1 MSLKDFLKPN
11 LSKIITF
18 FILFFLSIVI
28 TWFIFGTTSFYFVI
42 AGDGMAP
49 EYNRYDRVFV
59 KKTDF
64 DDLQTS
70 DVIIFSTKEGAT
82 IIGRIISID
91 YNKGLFTAKQD
102 KEEKPLSYETE
113 LPSNL
118 VKGKVLGKT
127 PYLFNLLYGNFLIRL
142 GILYLLSCFI
152 SLGIKKIK
160 K

>member
-1 MSLKDFLKPN
+1 MNLSLFLKPN
-11 LSKIITF
+11 LSKIIIF
-18 FILFFLSIVI
+18 IILFFLSIVI
-28 TWFIFGTTSFYFVI
+28 PWLIFGTTSFYFVI

-49 EYNRYDRVFV
+49 EYNRYDRVFL

-64 DDLQTS
+64 NDLKTNNVIVFS
-70 DVIIFSTKEGAT
+70 DKERRT

-102 KEEKPLSYETE
+102 KGDKPFPYETE
-113 LPSNL
+113 LSSNF
-118 VKGKVLGKT
+118 VKGKVLGKA

-142 GILYLLSCFI
+142 IILYLSSCFI
-152 SLGIKKIK
+152 SSGIKKIK